1 MNEEKP
7 PSGFTWGLRPGGGEA
22 PEPDRV
28 DDGPEETS
36 TAPVDIGHVSVV
48 DQGELVVPDAA
59 AGAFDD
65 GEPTAPFDFRA
76 PAPPPVDSVETPVFH
91 PGRALP
97 WEQPPAFD
105 PALDGADGALG
116 AEEAGLGLPAGESAP
131 PSALDSLFAEDRF
144 RLDESHEGS
153 AVVPFVAR
161 PVVSRAPSPRRGAR
175 AVPPGA
181 PMPRSQRVLMWVAGG
196 LVTALALAGLFFVG
210 TRVGD
215 ALPATEVAPT
225 APPPVDQPVEQPAEP
240 VAPPTAVGPVA
251 PGEHAWDDL
260 LGTECI
266 EPFESAWQESYTVV
280 ECTEPHGAQLVA
292 RGRFDESALDAFP
305 GVAALQAR
313 MNPLCSTAENIDYT
327 AASAYA
333 DIQVSASF
341 AGTEEDWADGNRTWF
356 CFVSRSSGE
365 PLTENVAGPPRPP
378 VEMTVVPAPEP

>member
-7 PSGFTWGLRPGGGEA
+7 PGFTWGLRPGGGEV
-22 PEPDRV
+22 PEPGPVGDRQ
-28 DDGPEETS
+28 EEMS

-48 DQGELVVPDAA
+48 EQGELTVPDAA

-76 PAPPPVDSVETPVFH
+76 PAPPPIDSVETPVFH

-105 PALDGADGALG
+105 PALDGADGVLG
-116 AEEAGLGLPAGESAP
+116 AGEAGLGLPAGESAP

-144 RLDESHEGS
+144 RLDESDEGS

-161 PVVSRAPSPRRGAR
+161 PVVSPAASPRSGGAARAPA
-175 AVPPGA
+175 A

-196 LVTALALAGLFFVG
+196 LVAALALAGLFFVG

-215 ALPATEVAPT
+215 ALPATDAAPS
-225 APPPVDQPVEQPAEP
+225 APPPVEQPAEP
-240 VAPPTAVGPVA
+240 VEPATTVGPVA
-251 PGEHAWDDL
+251 PGEHEWDDL

-280 ECTEPHGAQLVA
+280 ECTEPHSAQLVS

-313 MNPLCSTAENIDYT
+313 MGALCSTTEDVGYT

-341 AGTEEDWADGNRTWF
+341 AGTEDDWVDGNRTYF

-365 PLTENVAGPPRPP
+365 PLTESVAAPPRPP
-378 VEMTVVPAPEP
+378 VEMPVVPAPEP